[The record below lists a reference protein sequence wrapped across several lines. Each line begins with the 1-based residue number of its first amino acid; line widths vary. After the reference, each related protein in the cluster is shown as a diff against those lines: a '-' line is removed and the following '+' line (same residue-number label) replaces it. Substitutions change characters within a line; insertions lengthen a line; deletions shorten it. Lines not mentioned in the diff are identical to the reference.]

1 MFAAHETVSAMIDNI
16 EDVVEFLG
24 GTVAAGKLCGINPP
38 AVSGW
43 KSRGSIPPEHYFT
56 ITEALEAA
64 GKPMPSKRLFGFPER
79 VAAE

>member
-1 MFAAHETVSAMIDNI
+1 MIQSI
-16 EDVVEFLG
+16 EEIVDLLG
-24 GTVAAGKLCGINPP
+24 GTVAAGKLCGLGPP
-38 AVSGW
+38 AVSLW

-64 GKPMPSKRLFGFPER
+64 GKPSPSKHLFGFSEKPP